1 MPLPLK
7 VFGWICNCTFE
18 SVLPRPAVKYGLVFT
33 AVVKPIKGG
42 LYVFYLFETLLGLYQ
57 KFKTEREIEKSEHPT
72 PNRGGRS
79 RSQRQSESCAQTG
92 NHHLAILDEP
102 KVEECYDEDCET
114 NLENGPHGG
123 AGEHWVNEKA
133 DSIEK
138 REKFDEPLL
147 AGHGHAHGHGF
158 SGHGHSHGG
167 HGHSH
172 GLDGIAMVGWMVIL
186 GDGLHNFAD
195 GLGKYMVIFGR
206 DLWFLV

>member
-1 MPLPLK
+1 M
-7 VFGWICNCTFE
+7 
-18 SVLPRPAVKYGLVFT
+18 
-33 AVVKPIKGG
+33 
-42 LYVFYLFETLLGLYQ
+42 
-57 KFKTEREIEKSEHPT
+57 
-72 PNRGGRS
+72 
-79 RSQRQSESCAQTG
+79 
-92 NHHLAILDEP
+92 AILDEP

-147 AGHGHAHGHGF
+147 ARHGHAHGHGF
-158 SGHGHSHGG
+158 GGHGHSHGG

-195 GLGKYMVIFGR
+195 GLGKYI
-206 DLWFLV
+206 

>member
-1 MPLPLK
+1 M
-7 VFGWICNCTFE
+7 
-18 SVLPRPAVKYGLVFT
+18 
-33 AVVKPIKGG
+33 
-42 LYVFYLFETLLGLYQ
+42 
-57 KFKTEREIEKSEHPT
+57 
-72 PNRGGRS
+72 
-79 RSQRQSESCAQTG
+79 
-92 NHHLAILDEP
+92 AILDEP

-114 NLENGPHGG
+114 NLENGPHGS

-158 SGHGHSHGG
+158 GGHGHSHGG

-195 GLGKYMVIFGR
+195 GLGKYKLTSF
-206 DLWFLV
+206 